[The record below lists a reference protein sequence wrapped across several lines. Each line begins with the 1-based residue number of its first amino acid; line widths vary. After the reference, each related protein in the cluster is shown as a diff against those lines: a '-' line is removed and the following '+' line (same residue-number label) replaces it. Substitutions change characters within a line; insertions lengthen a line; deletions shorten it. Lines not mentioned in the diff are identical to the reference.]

1 VLSILRLDP
10 LEDSRWQRLV
20 DRHPNA
26 SVFHTRAWLE
36 ALRQTYGYKP
46 VVFTTSPP
54 TGELGNGLL
63 LCRVRSWLTS
73 PRMVSLPFSDHC
85 EPLCTF
91 EEIEFLTR
99 YLQCELDHQN
109 WKYLEIRPLNWGLTG
124 AGKAC
129 GFQAI
134 ATYYIHRIDL
144 RQTLRDLFHT
154 FDKDS
159 IQRRVRRAERS
170 GLVEKCGRSEELLQ
184 DFFRLSVLTRRRHRL
199 PPQPYAWFRNLIQC
213 FGDALEIRAAYVGK
227 TPVASILT
235 LRFKET
241 AYYKYGSSDA
251 RFHYLGAM
259 PFLLWNAISKAKTSG
274 AAVFDLGRTDP
285 IDSGLLTFKNKWVRE
300 PQPLV
305 YWKFPTSPGDS
316 TGLEWKINLVKRI
329 VSYTPNRFLTVAGR
343 LIYPHIG

>member
-1 VLSILRLDP
+1 
-10 LEDSRWQRLV
+10 
-20 DRHPNA
+20 
-26 SVFHTRAWLE
+26 
-36 ALRQTYGYKP
+36 
-46 VVFTTSPP
+46 
-54 TGELGNGLL
+54 
-63 LCRVRSWLTS
+63 
-73 PRMVSLPFSDHC
+73 MVSLPFSDHC
-85 EPLCTF
+85 DPLCTS

-109 WKYLEIRPLNWGLTG
+109 WKYLEIRPLNGGPTK
-124 AGKAC
+124 AGKAS
-129 GFQAI
+129 GFQPI
-134 ATYYIHRIDL
+134 AVYSIHRIDL
-144 RQTLRDLFHT
+144 RQTLQDLFHT

-213 FGDALEIRAAYVGK
+213 FGDALEIRAAYMGNI
-227 TPVASILT
+227 PVASILT

-259 PFLLWNAISKAKTSG
+259 PFLLWNAISEAKTSG

-285 IDSGLLTFKNKWVRE
+285 IDLGLMTFKNNWVRE

-305 YWKFPTSPGDS
+305 YWKFPTSPGDA
-316 TGLEWKINLVKRI
+316 TRFEWKINLMKRI
-329 VSYTPNRFLTVAGR
+329 FSYTPNRLLTVAGR